1 MGQAIKGIDISS
13 HQGEIDF
20 ERVKADGVR
29 FVIIKAGQGL
39 REMGTFRQ
47 KYLPEVLAAGLDWGA
62 YWWSDAVTVAEAQ
75 KEAAAFVR
83 ALDGL
88 RPTYPVYMDQEYE
101 SPCGNAWGVSKGK
114 QLRTDMAKAF
124 LKVLEDA
131 GYYAGL
137 YASTNWLQ
145 YWVDDKQLEAYD
157 KWVAQYAE
165 KCTYTGSYGM
175 WQHHGNAQGFVGRV
189 DGISVP
195 VDINACYRDYPEII
209 RANLLNGWKNSDKP
223 DMPTNPSEDG
233 TVSVSRAK
241 LEVLREGLATAL
253 SLVTKILNADAV

>member
-1 MGQAIKGIDISS
+1 MGEVIKGIDISS

-62 YWWSDAVTVAEAQ
+62 YWWSDAVTAAEAQ
-75 KEAAAFVR
+75 KEAAAFVK

-101 SPCGNAWGVSKGK
+101 SPCGNAWGVGKGK

-131 GYYAGL
+131 GCYAGL
-137 YASTNWLQ
+137 CRACGRHFRIDGYQRLLPGLPGDHS
-145 YWVDDKQLEAYD
+145 DKS
-157 KWVAQYAE
+157 AQRLE
-165 KCTYTGSYGM
+165 KCG
-175 WQHHGNAQGFVGRV
+175 QARCANQ
-189 DGISVP
+189 SV
-195 VDINACYRDYPEII
+195 R
-209 RANLLNGWKNSDKP
+209 
-223 DMPTNPSEDG
+223 
-233 TVSVSRAK
+233 
-241 LEVLREGLATAL
+241 
-253 SLVTKILNADAV
+253 